1 MEQAVLT
8 ARVNKRVKSLAD
20 KWCKSQGL
28 VLARFIED
36 AIIDKLEESHD
47 ISEIE
52 KLRREPTRP
61 LTEVMKELK
70 GLNQ

>member
-8 ARVNKRVKSLAD
+8 ARVSKKVKNLAD
-20 KWCKSQGL
+20 RWCKSQGL

-47 ISEIE
+47 LSELE
-52 KLRREPTRP
+52 KLRREPTRSFSQV
-61 LTEVMKELK
+61 LKELK
-70 GLNQ
+70 GFK

>member
-1 MEQAVLT
+1 
-8 ARVNKRVKSLAD
+8 
-20 KWCKSQGL
+20 

-52 KLRREPTRP
+52 KLRREPSRP
-61 LTEVMKELK
+61 FAEVMKELK
-70 GLNQ
+70 GLKS

>member
-8 ARVNKRVKSLAD
+8 ARVNKKVKNLAD

-52 KLRREPTRP
+52 KLRREPSRP
-61 LTEVMKELK
+61 FAEVMKELK
-70 GLNQ
+70 GLKS

>member
-8 ARVNKRVKSLAD
+8 ARVSKKVKNLAD
-20 KWCKSQGL
+20 RWCKSQGL

-47 ISEIE
+47 LSELE

-61 LTEVMKELK
+61 FSQVLKELK
-70 GLNQ
+70 GFK

>member
-36 AIIDKLEESHD
+36 AILDKLEESHD

-61 LTEVMKELK
+61 FTEVMKELK

>member
-8 ARVNKRVKSLAD
+8 ARVSKKVKALAD

-36 AIIDKLEESHD
+36 AIVDKLEESHD
-47 ISEIE
+47 ILELE

-61 LTEVMKELK
+61 FTDVMKELK
-70 GLNQ
+70 GLK

>member
-8 ARVNKRVKSLAD
+8 ARVNKKVKNLAD
-20 KWCKSQGL
+20 KWCKAQGL

-52 KLRREPTRP
+52 KLRREPSRP
-61 LTEVMKELK
+61 FAEVMKELK
-70 GLNQ
+70 GLNS

>member
-1 MEQAVLT
+1 MEHAVLT
-8 ARVNKRVKSLAD
+8 ARVSKKVKSLAD
-20 KWCKSQGL
+20 KWCKTQGL

-52 KLRREPTRP
+52 TLRREPTRP
-61 LTEVMKELK
+61 FSEVMKELK
-70 GLNQ
+70 GLKR